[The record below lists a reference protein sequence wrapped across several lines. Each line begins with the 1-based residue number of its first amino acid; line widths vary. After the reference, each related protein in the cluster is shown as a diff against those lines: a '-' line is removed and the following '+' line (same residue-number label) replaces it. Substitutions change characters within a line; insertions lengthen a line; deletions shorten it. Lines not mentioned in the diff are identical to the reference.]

1 MKLVIL
7 ILSSYKRGIKT
18 NITDEYYDQQ
28 QIELKVN
35 FTFLDIVF
43 ILISYCKK
51 YHKFSS
57 FCDIKTIHLK
67 VKQTTDY

>member
-51 YHKFSS
+51 YHKFS
-57 FCDIKTIHLK
+57 
-67 VKQTTDY
+67 